1 MNEIFVTNKN
11 EFPHEDAYDGQPFM
25 FMPGEKVAL
34 TRHAATHMFG
44 FNLKDKTETLVRL
57 GWANLANEEGVTRL
71 RKFVFTEAQ
80 LVERPIEEKAQGAA
94 ETVE

>member
-11 EFPHEDAYDGQPFM
+11 EFPHEDAYDGVPFV
-25 FMPGEKVAL
+25 FMPGEKAAL
-34 TRHAATHMFG
+34 TRAAATHMFG

-57 GWANLANEEGVTRL
+57 GWANLPNDEGVNRL

-80 LVERPIEEKAQGAA
+80 LVERPVEEQAAATAA
-94 ETVE
+94 E